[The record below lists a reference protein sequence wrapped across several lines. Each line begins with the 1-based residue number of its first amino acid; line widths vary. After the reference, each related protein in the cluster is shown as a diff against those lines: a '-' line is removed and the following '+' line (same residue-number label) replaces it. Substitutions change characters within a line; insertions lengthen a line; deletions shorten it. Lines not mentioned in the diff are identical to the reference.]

1 MPQDTPRSGQAA
13 AEGVSN
19 LATAVASKHANQEA
33 KATIRADASASAEG
47 HKRQVEGEREHAMP
61 AVRRMVAPPPK
72 FNGTLKAATAN
83 SPGPETQTISDQ
95 EAEGQRALPFP
106 IVQFR
111 CAALASRAGH
121 SIMCAVR
128 MPRMQSAWSSSSKQH
143 TFCVSQHDVAEPR
156 RFQQRRQQREMRF
169 PLSATVPSLKLRLR

>member
-19 LATAVASKHANQEA
+19 PATAVASKHANQEA
-33 KATIRADASASAEG
+33 KATIAADASAPAEG

-83 SPGPETQTISDQ
+83 PPGQEAQTITDQ
-95 EAEGQRALPFP
+95 EAEGPRSLHFP
-106 IVQFR
+106 
-111 CAALASRAGH
+111 
-121 SIMCAVR
+121 
-128 MPRMQSAWSSSSKQH
+128 SSSADAQNLP
-143 TFCVSQHDVAEPR
+143 C
-156 RFQQRRQQREMRF
+156 
-169 PLSATVPSLKLRLR
+169 KLDI